1 MKNRKIKKEDL
12 IQSENQMREQQI
24 RRQRQLL
31 IINGGKDPV

>member
-1 MKNRKIKKEDL
+1 MKKEDL